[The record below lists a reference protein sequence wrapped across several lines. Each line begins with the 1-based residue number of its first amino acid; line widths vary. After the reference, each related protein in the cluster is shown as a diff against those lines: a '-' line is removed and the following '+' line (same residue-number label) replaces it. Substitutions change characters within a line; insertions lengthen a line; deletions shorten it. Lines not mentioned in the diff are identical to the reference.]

1 MVSPAI
7 FSAVLFSVIV
17 FHIVQVRSGLSAEE
31 VPGNPRAA
39 QLLPTAC
46 RNGLNGS
53 AAGPEIRLPFV
64 DMMVRHEFPLFVL
77 REPEE
82 DLLLLL
88 HGPEIFQLHVATGER
103 RLVPLG
109 SLAGQ
114 VRGRRALGAEIVAW
128 RQFLLLSI
136 VLEDSLEVYQLP
148 KDLLLSE
155 DPGTQLSFEPLQE
168 FSLPGGFLQL
178 HLLKPSAE
186 QVLLLVASN
195 HTRSHS
201 KCRTFEWLD
210 TYFNPLE
217 EITLPA
223 IRALQV
229 VGRQQLY
236 IIFGRSL
243 RGSQSKMVLTV
254 YELDRITRTLQ
265 RRQALTVQA
274 QSVQAARFRGRNCLI
289 ACSSSTSATCIFF
302 RMVDGQF
309 VVYRKHARRDLSFH
323 RLSATKRGELLI
335 GARSNGE
342 VIVFG
347 STRLDCFSGFQV
359 VGESEPSGLLTHR
372 NARNESFLLLAY
384 RGAASDLI
392 RTVQLGKVEETSNQ
406 VGAAPDEDL
415 SVVQLHRHE
424 FEESINALRGL
435 LLRRRSALETV
446 KNLINSLKLSS
457 VIHLE
462 KPLHLLEKGHI
473 ERLQLVDDQLRTPTQ
488 LKLRLEQLRQRYES
502 RRTTRSF
509 GTANENDAGDKLK
522 VRRLRVGNL
531 IYQGQ
536 LMPGEWGNSDERY
549 DIFLSLFPWSTD
561 HILDTSEPPLLTIRN
576 SILRT
581 KALKAEQLLTPQ
593 DFHNS
598 SDAQIPTEVPTT
610 GSECVVRH
618 LNIEQING
626 VNWDDF
632 LDSLFL
638 RSRDTRLSGKL
649 VMQSRARVNSLKT
662 TLLNGLVV
670 ERLFNLRRAQVISS
684 DIYMSAF
691 FAPRLEAQR
700 VNGLDFAQDVV
711 YRGSND
717 TWVKTPVRINQM
729 SVSGDIEVANQ
740 SKHQKQSRQ
749 PEEPKEQRLQQYY
762 TGRVTIRGSL
772 TVRNVQRDTANSL
785 VVLGNQSLARN
796 DLHSK
801 YLLNQTQQV
810 SRLHLSLMFNNIHI
824 PSQNI
829 SNLTFGNA
837 RVSAP
842 SLTTNYIEGHPLRD
856 HLLSGGQQNIH
867 SHPNRT
873 LHIIFMNA
881 SVQGDIICRDYISRL
896 AEIANDAVRHGQKA
910 NMTGHKRFQ
919 APLTVQSL
927 RTNQINGVP
936 ITQIVLKSNIT
947 QNFKGTKSFARL
959 VVTDDLKVRNHLN
972 VSRLNGLP
980 LQQLLGH
987 DLSLQRLELTETPH
1001 LENLHFRRL
1010 NGLPFDELLSTISEG
1025 NDQPLLLHKQ
1035 LLIEGNVRFEKAL
1048 QLQNINGIQW
1058 EDYLSRLVRPDAN
1071 AELRGKKTFL
1081 ADVQLNDALHTPHI
1095 NNLDLSSLLDN
1106 TLLRMTPQ
1114 QISGVYTFDQMVA
1127 TNVDVTRIN
1136 GVPKEEFIDTRKDLE
1151 LKGDLYLKQLNING
1165 SLKGPFAN
1173 DPGLSDLRQRVERV
1187 QQLPWRN
1194 LIVSGD
1200 ALWHEGTG
1208 QSQSQTPL
1216 DYLRQ
1221 HAVRKVGNQ
1230 TIAGHVLLRE
1240 PHFKNLQSEQSL
1252 PIELNLT
1259 HLAEDA
1265 LLRRSPTTESQ
1276 VILAPQE
1283 LLGLVRAGTIHLE
1296 KDAHFGLVNGIDIER
1311 LNASL
1316 YRLSSGEAIAADL
1329 HFLQS
1334 PRIGKLQ
1341 LEVPEVNGYP
1351 IENIYQQGKG
1361 QSWPIV
1367 RFKQLVVEKDLNLG
1381 TVNEMS
1387 LDYFLQHRITLRGP
1401 ALEVFGSLSF
1411 EHLQLDGRPLL
1422 RSINGIPLDNVVFR
1436 HSNQAQSITGA
1447 KTFHGGVQFTGPGH
1461 VMNLNG
1467 RDLSDSYRGSIFRNR
1482 DYNIDS
1488 LVLDKANFPGGL
1500 VLAGSQSPSRM
1511 RTMEVLQGNHV
1522 EELQELLTLGNQSS
1536 YKRLLYL
1543 DHDPETL
1550 ESTWVKPPLR
1560 VSPEDLHVSIPLGDT
1575 APCQRRSLQAQL
1587 RISERRVLLTNV
1599 SVSNQLMRLNSGDV
1613 RVKVQNHCHR
1623 PARRLRSRINI
1634 SCRNESHALGM
1645 RQPVEAI
1652 ELITREMEEMIL
1664 LLGTE
1669 EEVRVLR
1676 LNRSSCRLTDWQS
1689 VLPADG
1695 RLMKVIRM
1703 EIEPHEDLLLTS
1715 GLSNHRPVLAIHVRD
1730 PSSHN
1735 FKLLQLIP
1743 GSYDLAEI
1751 QGNQLLASC
1760 LGCRHIAIFKRN
1772 QTHFEAIQQLSFQER
1787 IHQLTP
1793 FKVGEEQYLLVITQ
1807 PEEEHFY
1814 LFIYNQVGGWQQRT
1828 FGSKNQHLWAWTLVK
1843 PGQRLETVES
1853 PIMLLCGKVKEC
1865 HLVKALLG

>member
-1 MVSPAI
+1 MFSPAI
-7 FSAVLFSVIV
+7 FNAVLFSVIV
-17 FHIVQVRSGLSAEE
+17 FHIAQVRSGLSAEE

-53 AAGPEIRLPFV
+53 AAGPEIHLPFV
-64 DMMVRHEFPLFVL
+64 DMMVRHEMPLFVL

-114 VRGRRALGAEIVAW
+114 VKDRRALGAEIVAW

-155 DPGTQLSFEPLQE
+155 DPATQLSFEPLQE

-254 YELDRITRTLQ
+254 YELDRSTRTLQ
-265 RRQALTVQA
+265 HRQALTVQA

-289 ACSSSTSATCIFF
+289 ACSSSSSANCIFF

-384 RGAASDLI
+384 RGATSDLI
-392 RTVQLGKVEETSNQ
+392 RTVQLGKLEETSNQ
-406 VGAAPDEDL
+406 VGAAPEEDL

-435 LLRRRSALETV
+435 LLRRRSPLETLR
-446 KNLINSLKLSS
+446 NLINSLKLRS

-462 KPLHLLEKGHI
+462 KPLHLHEKGHI

-488 LKLRLEQLRQRYES
+488 LKQRLEELRQRYES

-536 LMPGEWGNSDERY
+536 LMP
-549 DIFLSLFPWSTD
+549 D

-576 SILRT
+576 SRLLT
-581 KALKAEQLLTPQ
+581 KTLKTKQLLTPQ
-593 DFHNS
+593 DYHNS
-598 SDAQIPTEVPTT
+598 SASPIPKQPTT
-610 GSECVVRH
+610 NRSECVVRH

-626 VNWDDF
+626 VIWNDF

-649 VMQSRARVNSLKT
+649 VMQSRTRVNSLKT

-670 ERLFNLRRAQVISS
+670 DRLFNLRRAQVISS

-691 FAPRLEAQR
+691 FAPRLEARR
-700 VNGLDFAQDVV
+700 VNGLDFAQDVL
-711 YRGSND
+711 YRGGNAS
-717 TWVKTPVRINQM
+717 WVKTPVRINQM
-729 SVSGDIEVANQ
+729 SVSGDIVVANQ
-740 SKHQKQSRQ
+740 GKFKKQSRQ
-749 PEEPKEQRLQQYY
+749 PEESEEQRLQQYY

-785 VVLGNQSLARN
+785 VVLGNQSLAKN

-801 YLLNQTQQV
+801 YLLNQTQQN
-810 SRLHLSLMFNNIHI
+810 L
-824 PSQNI
+824 
-829 SNLTFGNA
+829 SNLTFGDA

-842 SLTTNYIEGHPLRD
+842 SLTTNFIEGHPVRD

-867 SHPNRT
+867 THPNRT

-881 SVQGDIICRDYISRL
+881 TVQGDIICRDYVSRL
-896 AEIANDAVRHGQKA
+896 AEIAKDAVRHGQEA
-910 NMTGHKRFQ
+910 NITGHKRFQ
-919 APLTVQSL
+919 APLTVQSI
-927 RTNQINGVP
+927 RTDQINGLP
-936 ITQIVLKSNIT
+936 ITQLVLKSNIT

-959 VVTDDLKVRNHLN
+959 VVTEDLKVRKHLN

-987 DLSLQRLELTETPH
+987 DVSLQRLELTEMPH

-1048 QLQNINGIQW
+1048 QLQDINGIHW

-1071 AELRGKKTFL
+1071 AELRGRKTFL

-1114 QISGVYTFDQMVA
+1114 QISGVYSFERMMA
-1127 TNVDVTRIN
+1127 TNVDVSRIN

-1151 LKGDLYLKQLNING
+1151 LKGDLYLKQLNISG
-1165 SLKGPFAN
+1165 SLKGTFAK
-1173 DPGLSDLRQRVERV
+1173 DPGLSDLKERVKRV

-1194 LIVSGD
+1194 LIVTVD
-1200 ALWHEGTG
+1200 ALWDEGAG
-1208 QSQSQTPL
+1208 QSQSPL

-1230 TIAGHVLLRE
+1230 TITGHVLLKE

-1259 HLAEDA
+1259 YLAEDA
-1265 LLRRSPTTESQ
+1265 LLRRSATNESQ
-1276 VILAPQE
+1276 VILAPQK
-1283 LLGLVRAGTIHLE
+1283 LLGLVRAGSLHLE

-1341 LEVPEVNGYP
+1341 LEVPEVNGHP
-1351 IENIYQQGKG
+1351 IESIYQQGKG
-1361 QSWPIV
+1361 QSWPAV

-1381 TVNEMS
+1381 SVNEMS

-1436 HSNQAQSITGA
+1436 HSNQAQSITGV
-1447 KTFHGGVQFTGPGH
+1447 KTFHGGVHFTGPGH

-1467 RDLSDSYRGSIFRNR
+1467 RDLSDSFRGSIFRNR

-1488 LVLDKANFPGGL
+1488 LVLDRASFPGGL

-1511 RTMEVLQGNHV
+1511 RTMEVPQENQL

-1543 DHDPETL
+1543 DHDLETL

-1560 VSPEDLHVSIPLGDT
+1560 GSPEDPEANLPLGDA
-1575 APCQRRSLQAQL
+1575 APCQRRSLQAHL
-1587 RISERRVLLTNV
+1587 RISQRLVLLANV
-1599 SVSNQLMRLNSGDV
+1599 SVSSQLMRLNSGNV
-1613 RVKVQNHCHR
+1613 RVKVQNHCHL
-1623 PARRLRSRINI
+1623 PARKLRSRISL
-1634 SCRNESHALGM
+1634 SCRNESHVLAM
-1645 RQPVEAI
+1645 RQPVEAM
-1652 ELITREMEEMIL
+1652 ELITREGEEIL

-1676 LNRSSCRLTDWQS
+1676 LKGSNCSLIDWQS
-1689 VLPADG
+1689 ILPADG
-1695 RLMKVIRM
+1695 RLMKVIQM
-1703 EIEPHEDLLLTS
+1703 EIEPNEDLLLTS

-1730 PSSHN
+1730 LASQN
-1735 FKLLQLIP
+1735 FKLIQLIP
-1743 GSYDLAEI
+1743 GSYDLAEM

-1760 LGCRHIAIFKRN
+1760 LGCRHVAIFKRN
-1772 QTHFEAIQQLSFQER
+1772 QTLFEAIQQLSFQER

-1793 FKVGEEQYLLVITQ
+1793 FNVGEEQYLLVITQ
-1807 PEEEHFY
+1807 PEEDHFY
-1814 LFIYNQVGGWQQRT
+1814 LFVYNQVGGWQQRT
-1828 FGSKNQHLWAWTLVK
+1828 FGSKNQYQWAWPLVK
-1843 PGQRLETVES
+1843 SGQKLEAVES
-1853 PIMLLCGKVKEC
+1853 PIMLLCGREKKC
-1865 HLVKALLG
+1865 SLVKALLG